1 MSTTFSN
8 EPATAQLAAGAVTR
22 QPRQGRSRASFERML
37 AATRQLM
44 LERGSEDFTLQEVSD
59 IGNVSI
65 GSIYLRFQ
73 SKENLLH
80 AVIAD
85 ELDRVSADEQ
95 EMIATVLSESA
106 RLADFVPLFVDR
118 YYEVLRDHAPFL
130 RLIMARAAFDPAV
143 SEPGKIT
150 AHKTQTASIAAI
162 VSFRDEIG
170 SDDPELRASATFQII
185 FATIARCLSLGSTVE
200 SADAQN
206 WTMLRSELATMCL
219 AYLKHAEG

>member
-1 MSTTFSN
+1 MSTSISN
-8 EPATAQLAAGAVTR
+8 EIATAELAANAVTR

-37 AATRQLM
+37 VATRQLM
-44 LERGSEDFTLQEVSD
+44 LERGSEDFTLQEVSEL
-59 IGNVSI
+59 GNVSI

-85 ELDRVSADEQ
+85 ELERVATDEQ
-95 EMIATVLSESA
+95 RMIAEALEASP
-106 RLADFVPLFVDR
+106 RLADFVPSFVDR

-143 SEPGKIT
+143 SEPGKVT
-150 AHKTQTASIAAI
+150 AYLTQSACVTAIL
-162 VSFRDEIG
+162 SFHDEIG
-170 SDDPELRASATFQII
+170 SGDPALRASATFQIV

-206 WTMLRSELATMCL
+206 WSMLKTELATMCL
-219 AYLKHAEG
+219 AYLKHAG

>member
-1 MSTTFSN
+1 MSTGFSN
-8 EPATAQLAAGAVTR
+8 ETATADLAAGAVTR

-37 AATRQLM
+37 TATRQLM
-44 LERGSEDFTLQEVSD
+44 LERSSEDFTLQEVSD
-59 IGNVSI
+59 LGNVSI

-95 EMIATVLSESA
+95 QMIAAVLSESPK
-106 RLADFVPLFVDR
+106 LADFVPLFVDR
-118 YYEVLRDHAPFL
+118 YYEVLREHAPFL

-143 SEPGKIT
+143 SEPGKVT
-150 AHKTQTASIAAI
+150 AHKTQMASAAAI
-162 VSFRDEIG
+162 ISFSDEIG
-170 SDDPELRASATFQII
+170 SDPELRASATFQII

-206 WTMLRSELATMCL
+206 WSMLRTELAAMCL
-219 AYLKHAEG
+219 AYLKHTD